1 MYGRPAGRPIRM
13 PSMDN
18 LKCKDSYEIL
28 PCQKIPFHGENDP
41 HPGLLPVREKEKDV
55 FMVMNATFVP

>member
-1 MYGRPAGRPIRM
+1 M